1 MLLPPDG
8 WFAMEDDDDDGKDC
22 EAAEDGPLRLLV
34 LELTPPP
41 PPPPPVGKDNREYT
55 LTEIVV
61 LGYFWCF
68 ITSTMTVVRIANA
81 TTDTLS

>member
-34 LELTPPP
+34 LELTP